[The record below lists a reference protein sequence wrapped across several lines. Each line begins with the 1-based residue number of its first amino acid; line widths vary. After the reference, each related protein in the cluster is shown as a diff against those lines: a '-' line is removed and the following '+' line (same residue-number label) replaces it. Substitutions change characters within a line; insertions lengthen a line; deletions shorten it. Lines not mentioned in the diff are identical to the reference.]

1 MDSKYVRKTVE
12 NLLAELEKNP
22 AIGRR
27 MSPSF
32 MSRYGRPLGLGIA
45 LGVSGAVG
53 CGDSSED
60 STSPDARMT
69 SSDVLPGNRDA
80 YGMAMPDAAADT
92 RDALSPTYDVYVR
105 PLDTGPGDAY
115 GIRSEVG
122 RDTRDALPF
131 AIDAYGIDRPADSRD
146 AQNLADSRD
155 AQKLADSRDTLSPNY
170 DIYVRPLDTGHVD
183 VYGVKSDALLD
194 PNDAPPV
201 PDAGADALPGDSDA
215 D

>member
-53 CGDSSED
+53 CGDSSEE

-92 RDALSPTYDVYVR
+92 RDALSPNYDVYVR
-105 PLDTGPGDAY
+105 PLDTGRADAY
-115 GIRSEVG
+115 GITSDAP

-131 AIDAYGIDRPADSRD
+131 AIDAYGMVADRPADSRD
-146 AQNLADSRD
+146 ALSPADTRD
-155 AQKLADSRDTLSPNY
+155 ALPFAIDAYGIRPDT
-170 DIYVRPLDTGHVD
+170 R
-183 VYGVKSDALLD
+183 
-194 PNDAPPV
+194 DAPPV
-201 PDAGADALPGDSDA
+201 PDAGADALPGEGDA